1 MLNFLTKLPKFVIL
15 YKIYKWIEPRFGII
29 IKISI
34 LLILIFYAH
43 SEYLKYLE
51 FSSKASGSYVGISF
65 VIKNLLII
73 LVLTG
78 YLYFSNFLK
87 ATKEEIDEKIFSN
100 IANETKEE
108 AEEKIIKTGKKSTSM
123 VENLDQFLEED
134 ELDRK

>member
-1 MLNFLTKLPKFVIL
+1 MFNFLAKLPKFVIL
-15 YKIYKWIEPRFGII
+15 YKIYKWIEPRFGIVV
-29 IKISI
+29 KISI

-100 IANETKEE
+100 ITNETKEE
-108 AEEKIIKTGKKSTSM
+108 AEEKIIKTGNKSTSM

-134 ELDRK
+134 ELNRK

>member
-1 MLNFLTKLPKFVIL
+1 MFSFLTKLPKLVLF

-100 IANETKEE
+100 IANETNEKV
-108 AEEKIIKTGKKSTSM
+108 EEKIIKT
-123 VENLDQFLEED
+123 
-134 ELDRK
+134 

>member
-51 FSSKASGSYVGISF
+51 FSSKAVGSYVGTSF
-65 VIKNLLII
+65 IIKNLLIV
-73 LVLTG
+73 LVLMG

-87 ATKEEIDEKIFSN
+87 ETKEEIDEKMFSN

-108 AEEKIIKTGKKSTSM
+108 IDEKIIKTEIKSSNR
-123 VENLDQFLEED
+123 VENLDQFLEDD
-134 ELDRK
+134 ELNRK

>member
-1 MLNFLTKLPKFVIL
+1 MFNFLTKLPKLVLF

-100 IANETKEE
+100 ITNETKEE
-108 AEEKIIKTGKKSTSM
+108 AEEKIIKTGNKSTSM

-134 ELDRK
+134 ELDRN

>member
-51 FSSKASGSYVGISF
+51 FSSKAVGSYVGTSF
-65 VIKNLLII
+65 IIKNLLIV
-73 LVLTG
+73 LVLMG

-87 ATKEEIDEKIFSN
+87 ETKEEIDEKI
-100 IANETKEE
+100 
-108 AEEKIIKTGKKSTSM
+108 IKTENKSSNR
-123 VENLDQFLEED
+123 VENLDQFLEDD
-134 ELDRK
+134 ELNRKK

>member
-43 SEYLKYLE
+43 SEYLRYLE
-51 FSSKASGSYVGISF
+51 FSSKAVGSYVGTSF
-65 VIKNLLII
+65 IIKNLLIV
-73 LVLTG
+73 LVLMG

-87 ATKEEIDEKIFSN
+87 ETKEEIDEKI
-100 IANETKEE
+100 
-108 AEEKIIKTGKKSTSM
+108 IKTESKSSNR
-123 VENLDQFLEED
+123 VENLDQFLEDD
-134 ELDRK
+134 ELNRK

>member
-51 FSSKASGSYVGISF
+51 FSSKAVGSYVGTSF
-65 VIKNLLII
+65 IIKNLLIV
-73 LVLTG
+73 LVLMG

-87 ATKEEIDEKIFSN
+87 ETKEEIDEKI
-100 IANETKEE
+100 
-108 AEEKIIKTGKKSTSM
+108 IKTENKSSNR
-123 VENLDQFLEED
+123 VENLDQFLEDD
-134 ELDRK
+134 ELNRK

>member
-1 MLNFLTKLPKFVIL
+1 MFSFLTKLPKLVLF

-87 ATKEEIDEKIFSN
+87 ATKEEIDEKYFLILL
-100 IANETKEE
+100 TKQR
-108 AEEKIIKTGKKSTSM
+108 KKQKK
-123 VENLDQFLEED
+123 N
-134 ELDRK
+134 